1 VSAPPFVDAAR
12 AHARLRPDDIAVLDG
27 EARWSWSELDRRADA
42 AVAGLAAAGIVAG
55 DRVGLIAASSAGA
68 VAALHGM
75 VRAGI
80 VAVPIGPRL
89 TRPEIAAIET
99 LARLR
104 AIVGPDSGVA
114 LVEPPGCAAH
124 SPIALPPGVAALR
137 GVAVIVPTS
146 GTTGRPKLV
155 RLGSAQLDASA
166 EAWSAVLPPAT
177 GWLLSLNL
185 AHVSGIGIVVRAAR
199 AGEPVVVPTLTDDDP
214 ILASLYAARS
224 GGVAVSHI
232 SLVTPQ
238 LRRALETRDD
248 APPPA
253 ELRAALLGGGPIPEW
268 LVTRALAAGW
278 PIVPSYGMTET
289 SSGVVATP
297 LGDAAGRPW
306 SAGRRLPGVDLRI
319 EPEGGEPGAPTPPDT
334 VGEILVKGAMVF
346 DGYENDPESSA
357 AALDPEG
364 WLHTGDLGSLD
375 VEGWLRVIARR
386 DDIFIS
392 GGENIAPAEI
402 EAVLAGH
409 PAVADAAVVGM
420 ADERWGAVPVAIVV
434 FRPGAGE
441 RPEALQAYVRE
452 RLASFKVPARIVEL
466 GAIPRTPSGK
476 LLRHSLPALAEST
489 RASARRHSAAGTTR
503 IEAGDGQ
510 PLAFRDLSGPPGA
523 PTVVLLHATLSTSRQ
538 LLRLA
543 GLLRPGARVLL
554 PDRRGSGASAM
565 ASPAPVSIARHVADL
580 VAVLDA
586 AGVTRPVVFGH
597 SFGALMALEFAAR
610 HPERTAAVVAYEPP
624 YLALATPELIER
636 LGRVGDDVAAA
647 YAVYGAAAAA
657 QLFVRAV
664 AGDAGWES
672 LTLAQRASLEA
683 EGSGALAD
691 TAMADMDPGGLARI
705 ACPAILA
712 TGGAS
717 DEFYVPIADALTH
730 AIAGSR
736 RVVLSGLRH
745 VAPVT
750 DPGPFAEL
758 VAGVLAELRP

>member
-1 VSAPPFVDAAR
+1 
-12 AHARLRPDDIAVLDG
+12 
-27 EARWSWSELDRRADA
+27 
-42 AVAGLAAAGIVAG
+42 
-55 DRVGLIAASSAGA
+55 
-68 VAALHGM
+68 
-75 VRAGI
+75 
-80 VAVPIGPRL
+80 
-89 TRPEIAAIET
+89 
-99 LARLR
+99 
-104 AIVGPDSGVA
+104 
-114 LVEPPGCAAH
+114 
-124 SPIALPPGVAALR
+124 
-137 GVAVIVPTS
+137 
-146 GTTGRPKLV
+146 
-155 RLGSAQLDASA
+155 
-166 EAWSAVLPPAT
+166 
-177 GWLLSLNL
+177 
-185 AHVSGIGIVVRAAR
+185 
-199 AGEPVVVPTLTDDDP
+199 
-214 ILASLYAARS
+214 
-224 GGVAVSHI
+224 
-232 SLVTPQ
+232 
-238 LRRALETRDD
+238 
-248 APPPA
+248 
-253 ELRAALLGGGPIPEW
+253 
-268 LVTRALAAGW
+268 
-278 PIVPSYGMTET
+278 
-289 SSGVVATP
+289 
-297 LGDAAGRPW
+297 
-306 SAGRRLPGVDLRI
+306 
-319 EPEGGEPGAPTPPDT
+319 